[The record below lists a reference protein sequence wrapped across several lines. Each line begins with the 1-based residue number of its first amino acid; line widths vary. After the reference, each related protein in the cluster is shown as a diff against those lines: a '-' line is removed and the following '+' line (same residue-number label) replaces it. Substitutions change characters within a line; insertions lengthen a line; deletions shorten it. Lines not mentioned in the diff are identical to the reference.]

1 MPSIKEKMIQ
11 IINNQPD
18 DSSYDE
24 ILQELSFVNMV
35 NRGLNDSKNNKV
47 TEHDTIKK
55 AINGKNI
62 LDR

>member
-1 MPSIKEKMIQ
+1 MSHVKENMIK

-35 NRGLNDSKNNKV
+35 NKGLRDSKKNNV
-47 TEHDTIKK
+47 TGADELKK
-55 AINGKNI
+55 EINNW
-62 LDR
+62 

>member
-11 IINNQPD
+11 IINSQPD

-35 NRGLNDSKNNKV
+35 NRGLDDSKNNKI
-47 TEHDTIKK
+47 TEHDKLKK
-55 AINGKNI
+55 EINKW
-62 LDR
+62 

>member
-1 MPSIKEKMIQ
+1 MPSTKEKMIE

-35 NRGLNDSKNNKV
+35 NRGIDDSKNNKV
-47 TEHDTIKK
+47 TEHEKIKK
-55 AINGKNI
+55 EIKEW
-62 LDR
+62 